1 MYGRTGGV
9 GGGGGRRLVE
19 RLLDE
24 VRHIG
29 YARVRLDSLST
40 MTAATALYRSV
51 GFVSCER
58 YYDTPLAETVFMEL
72 VLSDSP

>member
-1 MYGRTGGV
+1 
-9 GGGGGRRLVE
+9 
-19 RLLDE
+19 